1 MTGPKVITTVPEL
14 CEAFDAKV
22 EAGGDQLDV
31 PLLEG
36 VVDHALVLLGQD
48 GAGGVDLKWKVR
60 NLKMFSGK
68 FFDDNG
74 IKLISKTSNV

>member
-48 GAGGVDLKWKVR
+48 GAGGVDLK
-60 NLKMFSGK
+60 
-68 FFDDNG
+68 
-74 IKLISKTSNV
+74 